1 MIKERFGSVSYKPYI
16 KHILFFLALLC
27 LVCCLEIFTSM
38 FLKND
43 SGSAYAEKSE
53 LFEAKDKISI
63 DEYYKKGTDIHD
75 PELPDNLKWMP
86 FSGRGVDEK
95 TTEITPVYGNTIPLN
110 WDETGSFSN
119 DLCNGK
125 YSRQLK
131 KTLSDHGIS
140 INKLNHLFN
149 MIGKEKCVSFYD
161 SGHMVIFDDKVKK
174 SYIIKTKPG
183 IALALEKVEF
193 ELVPHG
199 K

>member
-1 MIKERFGSVSYKPYI
+1 MIKKRLGNISCQPYI
-16 KHILFFLALLC
+16 KHILFFLAMLC
-27 LVCCLEIFTSM
+27 SICWGELFSGML
-38 FLKND
+38 LKNN
-43 SGSAYAEKSE
+43 SGSAYAEKSA

-63 DEYYKKGTDIHD
+63 DEYYKKGTYMHD

-95 TTEITPVYGNTIPLN
+95 TTEITPVYGDTIPLN

-119 DLCNGK
+119 ELCNGK
-125 YSRQLK
+125 YGSQIK
-131 KTLSDHGIS
+131 QILSDHGIN
-140 INKLNHLFN
+140 IEKLNHLFN
-149 MIGKEKCVSFYD
+149 MVGKEKCVSFYD

-174 SYIIKTKPG
+174 SYIIQTKPG